1 MTLTVTETYVL
12 PGGAPA
18 HRTEIQAPPPEPP
31 LVPAAAQV
39 AQEPRPRRRI
49 NQTPNNKPRVDWH
62 NDLYLQVVKV
72 WLHAVNFQ
80 RYGPDEERI
89 ARERLFV
96 KPKELAAITFAKF
109 PDLPSYYQLQ
119 RRDEVALTPE
129 RLFDRLYNMY
139 YQRDPKL
146 PSPHVVSTEHVSRN
160 AKLAAIAQRARALF
174 AFMGESPISDRDV
187 EAWFALTTPDI
198 AAQKEVSQ

>member
-1 MTLTVTETYVL
+1 MTPAVAETYVL
-12 PGGAPA
+12 PGGATA
-18 HRTEIQAPPPEPP
+18 HRTEVPAPPPEPTE
-31 LVPAAAQV
+31 VPAAAQETE
-39 AQEPRPRRRI
+39 QRPRRRI

-72 WLHAVNFQ
+72 WLHFVNFQ

-96 KPKELAAITFAKF
+96 RPKELAALTFARF
-109 PDLPSYYQLQ
+109 PDLPTYYQLQ
-119 RRDEVALTPE
+119 RRDDVALTPE

-139 YQRDPKL
+139 YQRDPNI

-160 AKLAAIAQRARALF
+160 SKLAVIAERARKLF
-174 AFMGESPISDRDV
+174 TFIGDGSISDRDV
-187 EAWFALTTPDI
+187 EAWFALTTPD
-198 AAQKEVSQ
+198 AARQEVSQ